1 MCDLLLGGAIERSKN
16 TKTTPFVSNKKLFG
30 INLKKF

>member
-16 TKTTPFVSNKKLFG
+16 TKTTPFVSNKK
-30 INLKKF
+30 IMYSVLK